1 MPLFMFGLPDST
13 TSAVASCL
21 CYHPDMTRIFILVA
35 LSLAQA
41 GQQPPLPIRDWQ
53 TIPLWTGAAPG
64 ALGND
69 ESDIPAITVYL
80 PRTVAANTPAVIV
93 APGGGYQQLAS
104 NHEGRQVASYLN
116 SLGIAAFVLRYR
128 LGPRYHH
135 PIELGDALRAIRMLR
150 SHAAEWRLDP
160 ARIGFMGFSA
170 GGHLAVTAST
180 NFDAGKPNAAD
191 VVDRASSR
199 PDFAVLGYP
208 VVSLTEPWTHQG
220 SKNNLLGNNPDPEL
234 AKSLSGEL
242 AVRKDTPPTF
252 IFQTNADTTVP
263 AENSVYYYLALRK
276 AGVPAEM
283 HIFEKGP
290 HGVGLANDDAALSE
304 WSKLLANWL
313 RGRGVVK

>member
-1 MPLFMFGLPDST
+1 MNPKCLLVAVALVLGT
-13 TSAVASCL
+13 TSGAA
-21 CYHPDMTRIFILVA
+21 
-35 LSLAQA
+35 AQ
-41 GQQPPLPIRDWQ
+41 QQPLPIQDGQ
-53 TIPLWTGAAPG
+53 IIPLWSGPAPG
-64 ALGND
+64 ALGTED
-69 ESDIPAITVYL
+69 RDIPAITVFL
-80 PRTVAANTPAVIV
+80 PRTMTQNTPAVIV
-93 APGGGYQQLAS
+93 CPGGGYVSLAM

-116 SLGIAAFVLRYR
+116 SLGIAAFVLRSR

-135 PIELGDALRAIRMLR
+135 PIELGDAQRAIRTLR

-160 ARIGFMGFSA
+160 ARIGIMGFSA
-170 GGHLAVTAST
+170 GGHLAMSAST
-180 NFDAGKPNAAD
+180 HFDAGNASAAD
-191 VVDRASSR
+191 AVERAGSR

-208 VVSLTEPWTHQG
+208 VISMTEAWTHQG
-220 SKNNLLGNNPDPEL
+220 SKNNLLGNDPDPEL

-242 AVRKDTPPTF
+242 AVTKQTPPTF
-252 IFQTNADTTVP
+252 LFQTNADTTVP

-283 HIFEKGP
+283 HLFEKGP